1 MRRACRSESGFTL
14 VEILMVVFIIGLAS
28 GIVIM
33 SLPERASGLQQDA
46 IILQRD
52 VDALA
57 SRAVLTGVPH
67 ALTFQGRSYEGL
79 TRQSG
84 QWVALRGVAR
94 ELSAGIALRI
104 EGAGAGNTARIVFDP
119 TGAPSG
125 AKLSLSA
132 RGERFDIALNRNAIE
147 QAR

>member
-1 MRRACRSESGFTL
+1 
-14 VEILMVVFIIGLAS
+14 
-28 GIVIM
+28 M